1 MQPNIQRHPHK
12 VLGQKLLAK
21 KLKYKKYFRKT
32 SLKQKSDGV
41 FFLNEIKKKKP
52 KCFLEVGVFHGVT
65 ARNVCEL
72 LNQIHKNEF
81 KYIGLDLFDKNEEN
95 KSEIIPNTKF
105 SNPLKQIYFKYIKR
119 QDPYT
124 IEAVKDLLK
133 KFKKNVH
140 LIKGNSN
147 KVLKNVDMSKIDYVF
162 LDGGHEYETVK
173 NDLYNCIEVLE
184 KNGTILCDDYNLSY
198 APGVKRAIDEFINKN
213 NFNCEI
219 VCNSRFAIITK
230 KNSQYNNNNI

>member
-1 MQPNIQRHPHK
+1 
-12 VLGQKLLAK
+12 
-21 KLKYKKYFRKT
+21 
-32 SLKQKSDGV
+32 
-41 FFLNEIKKKKP
+41 
-52 KCFLEVGVFHGVT
+52 
-65 ARNVCEL
+65 
-72 LNQIHKNEF
+72 
-81 KYIGLDLFDKNEEN
+81 
-95 KSEIIPNTKF
+95 
-105 SNPLKQIYFKYIKR
+105 
-119 QDPYT
+119 
-124 IEAVKDLLK
+124 
-133 KFKKNVH
+133 
-140 LIKGNSN
+140 
-147 KVLKNVDMSKIDYVF
+147 MSKIDYVF